1 MYTYF
6 IPVFAQGLGASFLDL
21 GLIGAAY
28 SITYAVIPMVAGHL
42 ASRFNRVWMFSLSI
56 TVIILGTW
64 ALTLSR
70 SVLEI
75 AFIRSV
81 TGFAFAFYWP
91 ISEVLVIDLAPK
103 ERLVR
108 EMGLYSV
115 SWGSGYLIGPMVG
128 GLVVQGFGFIWL
140 FTISAILMAFSLLFV
155 FIWIVPSHPRR
166 TIEARTDFSSTLP
179 IMKRLL
185 PWYVIALC
193 YGMISG
199 VIMTVFPGYANAL
212 SVDPFLIGIL
222 FSAFSTARILTFS
235 VSERLVSFSE
245 ARVLHVASGILVAAG
260 LSLAVFPAFQW
271 FLLIMVG
278 VGACFGVL
286 FPVVISF
293 ISRHFP
299 NEKVGVATG
308 SYEAVFG
315 LGSAVG
321 PILAGILAQLTSI
334 HWAFVLM
341 SFFAAIMFMAVSLRR
356 RPGCF

>member
-6 IPVFAQGLGASFLDL
+6 IPLFAQSLGASFLDL
-21 GLIGAAY
+21 GVIGAAY
-28 SITYAVIPMVAGHL
+28 SIIYAVTPLVAGHL
-42 ASRFNRVWMFSLSI
+42 ADRFNRVWLFSLAI
-56 TVIILGTW
+56 TIIILGTW

-70 SVLEI
+70 TVLDI

-81 TGFAFAFYWP
+81 TGCAFAFFWP
-91 ISEVLVIDLAPK
+91 IAEVLVIDLSPK
-103 ERLVR
+103 ERRVR
-108 EMGLYSV
+108 EMGLFSV
-115 SWGSGYLIGPMVG
+115 SWGSGYLIGPIVG
-128 GLVVQGFGFIWL
+128 GLVVGGFGFIWL
-140 FTISAILMAFSLLFV
+140 FTMAAVLVAFSLLFV
-155 FIWIVPSHPRR
+155 VIWIVPNHPGR
-166 TIEARTDFSSTLP
+166 TIEARTDFSRTLP

-185 PWYVIALC
+185 PWYGIALC

-212 SVDPFLIGIL
+212 RIDPFLIGIL
-222 FSAFSTARILTFS
+222 FSAFSTSRILAFS
-235 VSERLVSFSE
+235 ASERLVSFGE
-245 ARVLHVASGILVAAG
+245 ARVLHVASGFLVAAG
-260 LSLAVFPAFQW
+260 LSLAAFPAFQS

-321 PILAGILAQLTSI
+321 PILAGIFAQLTSI
-334 HWAFVLM
+334 RWAFALM
-341 SFFAAIMFMAVSLRR
+341 SLFAAIMFMVVNLRNR
-356 RPGCF
+356 TSSE

>member
-6 IPVFAQGLGASFLDL
+6 IPVFAQSLGASFLDL
-21 GLIGAAY
+21 GFIGAAY
-28 SITYAVIPMVAGHL
+28 SIIYAVTPMIAGHL
-42 ASRFNRVWMFSLSI
+42 ADRFNRLWLFSLAI
-56 TVIILGTW
+56 TIIILGTW

-70 SVLEI
+70 TVLDI
-75 AFIRSV
+75 ALIRSV
-81 TGFAFAFYWP
+81 TGFAFAFFWP

-103 ERLVR
+103 ERRVR
-108 EMGLYSV
+108 EMGLFSV
-115 SWGSGYLIGPMVG
+115 SWGAGYLIGPIVG
-128 GLVVQGFGFIWL
+128 GLVVRSFGFIWL
-140 FTISAILMAFSLLFV
+140 FTISAILIAFSLLFV
-155 FIWIVPSHPRR
+155 VIWIVPNHPRR
-166 TIEARTDFSSTLP
+166 TVEARTDFSRTLP

-185 PWYVIALC
+185 PWYGIAVC

-212 SVDPFLIGIL
+212 SIDPFLIGVL
-222 FSAFSTARILTFS
+222 FSAFSTARILAFS
-235 VSERLVSFSE
+235 ASERLVSFGE
-245 ARVLHVASGILVAAG
+245 ARILHVASGILVAAG
-260 LSLAVFPAFQW
+260 LSLAAFPAFQW
-271 FLLIMVG
+271 FLPIMVG

-334 HWAFVLM
+334 RWAFALM
-341 SFFAAIMFMAVSLRR
+341 SLFAAIMFMVVSLRNR
-356 RPGCF
+356 TTSE

>member
-6 IPVFAQGLGASFLDL
+6 IPVFAQSLGASFLDL
-21 GLIGAAY
+21 GFIGAAY
-28 SITYAVIPMVAGHL
+28 SIIYAVTPMVAGHL
-42 ASRFNRVWMFSLSI
+42 ADRFNRLWLFSLAI
-56 TVIILGTW
+56 TIIILGTS

-70 SVLEI
+70 TVLDI
-75 AFIRSV
+75 ALIRSV
-81 TGFAFAFYWP
+81 TGFAFAFFWP
-91 ISEVLVIDLAPK
+91 IAEVLVIDLAPK
-103 ERLVR
+103 ERRVR
-108 EMGLYSV
+108 EMGLFSV
-115 SWGSGYLIGPMVG
+115 SWGSGYLIGPIVG

-140 FTISAILMAFSLLFV
+140 FTISAILIAFSLLFV
-155 FIWIVPSHPRR
+155 VIWIVPTHPGRI
-166 TIEARTDFSSTLP
+166 IEARTDFSSTLP

-199 VIMTVFPGYANAL
+199 IIMTVFPGYANAL
-212 SVDPFLIGIL
+212 SVDPFLIGVL
-222 FSAFSTARILTFS
+222 FSAFSTARILAFS
-235 VSERLVSFSE
+235 VSERLVNFGE

-260 LSLAVFPAFQW
+260 LSLAAFPAFQW
-271 FLLIMVG
+271 FLPIMVG

-334 HWAFVLM
+334 RWAFALM
-341 SFFAAIMFMAVSLRR
+341 SLFAAIMFMVVSLRNR
-356 RPGCF
+356 TTSE

>member
-6 IPVFAQGLGASFLDL
+6 IPVFAQSLGASFLDL
-21 GLIGAAY
+21 GFIGAAY
-28 SITYAVIPMVAGHL
+28 SIIYAVTPMVAGHL
-42 ASRFNRVWMFSLSI
+42 ADRFNRLWLFSLAI
-56 TVIILGTW
+56 TIIILGTW

-70 SVLEI
+70 TVLDI
-75 AFIRSV
+75 ALIRSV
-81 TGFAFAFYWP
+81 TGFAFAFFWP
-91 ISEVLVIDLAPK
+91 IAEVLVIDLAPK
-103 ERLVR
+103 EKRVR
-108 EMGLYSV
+108 EMGLFSV
-115 SWGSGYLIGPMVG
+115 SWGSGYLIGPIVG

-140 FTISAILMAFSLLFV
+140 FTISAILIAFSLLFV
-155 FIWIVPSHPRR
+155 VIWIVPNHPRR
-166 TIEARTDFSSTLP
+166 TIEARTDFSRTLP

-185 PWYVIALC
+185 PWYGIAVC

-212 SVDPFLIGIL
+212 SIDPFLIGVL
-222 FSAFSTARILTFS
+222 FSAFSTARILAFS
-235 VSERLVSFSE
+235 ASERLVSFGE
-245 ARVLHVASGILVAAG
+245 ARILHVASGILVAAG
-260 LSLAVFPAFQW
+260 LSLAAFPAFQW
-271 FLLIMVG
+271 FLPIMVG

-334 HWAFVLM
+334 RWAFALM
-341 SFFAAIMFMAVSLRR
+341 SLFAAIMFMVVSLRNR
-356 RPGCF
+356 TTSE

>member
-6 IPVFAQGLGASFLDL
+6 IPVFAQRLGASFLDL

-42 ASRFNRVWMFSLSI
+42 ADRFNRVWMFSLSI
-56 TVIILGTW
+56 MVIILGTW

-70 SVLEI
+70 TVLDI

-81 TGFAFAFYWP
+81 TGFAFAFFWP

-103 ERLVR
+103 EKRVR
-108 EMGLYSV
+108 EMGLFSV
-115 SWGSGYLIGPMVG
+115 SWGSGYLIGPIVG

-140 FTISAILMAFSLLFV
+140 FTISAILIAFSLLFV
-155 FIWIVPSHPRR
+155 VIWIVPNHPGR

-199 VIMTVFPGYANAL
+199 IIMTVFPGYANAL
-212 SVDPFLIGIL
+212 SVDPFLIGVL
-222 FSAFSTARILTFS
+222 FSAFSTARILAFS
-235 VSERLVSFSE
+235 VSERLVNFGE

-260 LSLAVFPAFQW
+260 LSLAAFPAFQW
-271 FLLIMVG
+271 FLLTMVG
-278 VGACFGVL
+278 VGVCFGVL

-308 SYEAVFG
+308 SYEAIFG

-321 PILAGILAQLTSI
+321 PILAGILAQFTSI
-334 HWAFVLM
+334 HWAFVLI
-341 SFFAAIMFMAVSLRR
+341 SLFAAIMFMGVSLRR
-356 RPGCF
+356 